1 MAVNAVASTE
11 LEFVLQNF
19 VMATKQEYST
29 ALQTRTETA
38 DRSRQAV
45 RVGLL
50 GCGTVGTGVV
60 KLLRRNAQ
68 MFERKLGAQLEL
80 RAVADRS
87 LKPQPTLG
95 LTRTLI
101 MRDPLELAAR
111 ADVDIVVE
119 LLGGREPARSAIL
132 IALENG
138 KDVVTANKAL
148 LAEDGEQI
156 FRAAAERG
164 LAVGFEASVGGGV
177 PIIRTLREALAGDRQ
192 RAVYGIV
199 NGTCNYIL
207 TRMSEQGSEFS
218 TVLKQAQRNGLAEAD
233 PTLDIDGHDAAH
245 KLCLLVTLAFGV
257 MLKPDQVYTEGIS
270 KIEPLDV
277 ACATELG
284 FALKL
289 LAIAKE
295 EDGAI
300 EARVHPTMT
309 PASHL
314 LSSVR
319 DAFNAIYIQSEAL
332 GSSMYFGLGAGQ
344 MPTATAVAADI
355 LEIARR
361 RLCNARWA
369 VNPLGYPVQG
379 LRPARVKP
387 MDDVVCEYYLRFMA
401 ADRPGVLG
409 AIASVLGHYGI
420 SLASVIQR
428 ERSGAAAVPV
438 IMRTHEAREKALKLA
453 LGEIQKLSAVKT
465 RPVFIR
471 IEEHL

>member
-1 MAVNAVASTE
+1 MALEARAEAS
-11 LEFVLQNF
+11 
-19 VMATKQEYST
+19 
-29 ALQTRTETA
+29 
-38 DRSRQAV
+38 DRRREPV

-60 KLLRRNAQ
+60 KLLRHNAE
-68 MFERKLGAQLEL
+68 MLARKLGTRLEL
-80 RAVADRS
+80 VAVADRS
-87 LKPQPTLG
+87 LKPQPSLG
-95 LTRTLI
+95 LSRALI

-119 LLGGREPARSAIL
+119 LLGGRDPARSAIL

-177 PIIRTLREALAGDRQ
+177 PIIRILREALAADRQ

-207 TRMSEQGSEFS
+207 TRMSEQGIEFS
-218 TVLKQAQRNGLAEAD
+218 AVLKQAQCSGLAEAD

-289 LAIAKE
+289 LAIAKDD
-295 EDGAI
+295 DGAI

-309 PASHL
+309 PLSHL
-314 LSSVR
+314 LSGVR
-319 DAFNAIYIQSEAL
+319 DAFNAIYIQGEAL

-344 MPTATAVAADI
+344 MPTASAVAADI

-361 RLCNARWA
+361 RLGGGRWA
-369 VNPLGYPVQG
+369 ANPLGYPMQSI
-379 LRPARVKP
+379 RPARVKS

-409 AIASVLGHYGI
+409 AIASVLGRCGI

-428 ERSGAAAVPV
+428 ERGGAAAVPV
-438 IMRTHEAREKALKLA
+438 IMRTHEARERDLKLA
-453 LGEIQKLSAVKT
+453 LGEIQKLSVVKA